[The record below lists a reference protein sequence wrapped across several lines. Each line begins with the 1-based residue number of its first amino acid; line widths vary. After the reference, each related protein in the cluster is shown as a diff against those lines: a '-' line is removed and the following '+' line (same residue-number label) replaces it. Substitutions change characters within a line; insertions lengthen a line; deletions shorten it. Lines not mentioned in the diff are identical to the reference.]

1 MKNKSFLT
9 ILILAGVSAAC
20 IIAAESASAQTY
32 RLERV
37 PVIEQIPR
45 TGYKKVFETQYIE
58 EQVTTYETVWETE
71 MRERRYTVARKV
83 PETSFTERRS
93 IVQRPI
99 TETEYRDTSYNVTR
113 TVPETSEREEK
124 HLVARQVM
132 ETQERQVY
140 ETRRV
145 PVQET
150 TLEQR
155 AYTVNRPV
163 TSYVGTVVDRGQ
175 YVNQLNTAPGRD
187 YNRLAWHRANYID
200 PATGE
205 SKWRIPGFYWT
216 SMQGPSRYE
225 VNRVYQP
232 NYVTETVPVTNMV
245 QEQRIEQV
253 PVTRTTYREEQVART
268 ELVNVPRTI
277 QEEVVSRVPVTTYKQ
292 IVERVE
298 QQTPVTVRRMIEE
311 EQVEQIPVTTYKTVL
326 EERVEPYEVKVAK
339 VVPVTRTVRKPIT
352 TAKWVP
358 YNYTV
363 ERQRTEV
370 RRISVPTVVPLST
383 STIVVP
389 KTTPDDAADSVPT
402 LP

>member
-1 MKNKSFLT
+1 MKIKSFQT
-9 ILILAGVSAAC
+9 ILIVAGVLATC
-20 IIAAESASAQTY
+20 VIVAESVLAQAY

-37 PVIEQIPR
+37 PIIEQIPC
-45 TGYKKVFETQYIE
+45 TGHKKVCETQYIE

-71 MRERRYTVARKV
+71 KRERHYTVARQV
-83 PETSFTERRS
+83 PETSFSERRR
-93 IVQRPI
+93 IVQRPV
-99 TETEYRDTSYNVTR
+99 TETEYKDTSYNVTR

-124 HLVARQVM
+124 YIVPRQVV

-145 PVQET
+145 PIQET
-150 TLEQR
+150 SLEQR
-155 AYTVNRPV
+155 VYTVNRPV

-175 YVNQLNTAPGRD
+175 YVNQVNTSAGRE

-200 PATGE
+200 PVSGE

-216 SMQGPSRYE
+216 SMQGPARHE

-232 NYVTETVPVTNMV
+232 NYVTETVPVTSMV
-245 QEQRIEQV
+245 QEQRIEQI
-253 PVTRTTYREEQVART
+253 PVSRTTFREEQVART
-268 ELVNVPRTI
+268 ELVNVPRTV
-277 QEEVVSRVPVTTYKQ
+277 QEEVVRRVPVTTYKQ

-298 QQTPVTVRRMIEE
+298 QKTPITVHRMVEE
-311 EQVEQIPVTTYKTVL
+311 EVVEQIPVTTYKTVL
-326 EERVEPYEVKVAK
+326 EEKVEPYEVKVAK

-352 TAKWVP
+352 TEKWVP

-363 ERQRTEV
+363 ERKRTEV
-370 RRISVPTVVPLST
+370 RRIPVPTVVPQST
-383 STIVVP
+383 STFAIP
-389 KTTPDDAADSVPT
+389 KVEPVDEADRIPS